1 METEINNNQQY
12 KSNDEND
19 LELQK
24 NAITIMIEGI
34 NIAQKKGVYSL
45 EESSKLFSAISL
57 FLKKNIDD

>member
-1 METEINNNQQY
+1 MQEEELNHN
-12 KSNDEND
+12 KFEND
-19 LELQK
+19 DKNDIELQK

-57 FLKKNIDD
+57 FLKKNQDD

>member
-1 METEINNNQQY
+1 MQEEESTYNKFQ
-12 KSNDEND
+12 NDENKD
-19 LELQK
+19 IELQK

-57 FLKKNIDD
+57 FLKKNQDD